1 MKNILLRS
9 LSGTIYV
16 ALIVAGVLVSKWT
29 VLALCLLLVIL
40 AQIEY
45 FTLYSHDDAKRR
57 RIICVADTV
66 GAMILTGGVWLLTN
80 YFSAIGLMAYLIY
93 LLFRLVMQLYISK
106 DTPLSTLAYSF
117 MGQLY
122 IALPISLLPI
132 LEPHIALA
140 MFIFIWLND
149 TGAFIVGCSIGRHP
163 LFPRI
168 SPKKSWEGF
177 WGGIVFSIA
186 AAILFGTFW
195 PDYFMSTPIGSI
207 PIGVFIGM
215 AFTVSIFATW
225 GDLVESLLKRTLH
238 VKDSGHIMP
247 GHGGILDRIDS
258 LLCVLPATLCYL
270 FFTANL

>member
-9 LSGTIYV
+9 FSGAIYV

-29 VLALCLLLVIL
+29 VLSLCLLLVIL

-45 FTLYSHDDAKRR
+45 FTLCNHNVKNRNNG
-57 RIICVADTV
+57 ICVIDTL
-66 GAMILTGGVWLLTN
+66 GAMILVGGVWSYVNYQLL
-80 YFSAIGLMAYLIY
+80 AGPVVY
-93 LLFRLVMQLYISK
+93 LLYLLARLVMQLYISK
-106 DTPLSTLAYSF
+106 STGLVNLAYSF

-122 IALPISLLPI
+122 IALPISLLS
-132 LEPHIALA
+132 LMNQHIALA

-177 WGGIVFSIA
+177 WGGIVFCIA
-186 AAILFGTFW
+186 AALLFGTFW
-195 PDYFMSTPIGSI
+195 PGYFMDMPIGKL
-207 PIGVFIGM
+207 VGM
-215 AFTVSIFATW
+215 ALTVSIFATW
-225 GDLVESLLKRTLH
+225 GDLVESMIKRTLN
-238 VKDSGHIMP
+238 VKDSGNIMP

-270 FFTANL
+270 FFTVYL